1 MCRCAALLVV
11 AVAVPGPAVAQS
23 AVAPAAG
30 GAAAQAPVDPADLE
44 RITRSLETPTPLRDA
59 VVEAPPTFRVSVSQE
74 GVDMRRFWGEPD
86 AVAGWV
92 HPSGGPW
99 HHEFVNMVTPDAFKG
114 YGAIFTN
121 GEKAALASQAM
132 MSALMFQYLPN
143 AIAKAVTATR
153 ERAARTEVRLALEE
167 FYAVHPE
174 ARPAAAAATPP

>member
-11 AVAVPGPAVAQS
+11 VVTVPGPALAQN

-30 GAAAQAPVDPADLE
+30 ATAAQAPADPAELE
-44 RITRSLETPTPLRDA
+44 RIKRSLETPTPLRDA

-74 GVDMRRFWGEPD
+74 GVDIRRFWGEPD

-99 HHEFVNMVTPDAFKG
+99 HHEFVNMVTPDEFKG

-121 GEKAALASQAM
+121 SEKALIARQQM
-132 MSALMFQYLPN
+132 VSALVFKYLPV
-143 AIAKAVTATR
+143 AIARTKKALT
-153 ERAARTEVRLALEE
+153 ERAAKAEVQRDLAA
-167 FYAVHPE
+167 FYALHPE
-174 ARPAAAAATPP
+174 GRPPAPP

>member
-30 GAAAQAPVDPADLE
+30 GAAAQAPADPADLE

-74 GVDMRRFWGEPD
+74 GVDIRRFWGEPD

-99 HHEFVNMVTPDAFKG
+99 HHEFVNMVTPDEFKG

-121 GEKAALASQAM
+121 SEKAAIARQQMMTALAW
-132 MSALMFQYLPN
+132 QYLPV
-143 AIAKAVTATR
+143 AIAKTKKALA
-153 ERAARTEVRLALEE
+153 ERAAKAEVQRELAA
-167 FYAVHPE
+167 FYTLHPE
-174 ARPAAAAATPP
+174 ARRRTQP

>member
-11 AVAVPGPAVAQS
+11 AVAVPGSAGAQS

-30 GAAAQAPVDPADLE
+30 RAAAQAPVDPADLE

-99 HHEFVNMVTPDAFKG
+99 HHEFVNMVTPDEFKG

-121 GEKAALASQAM
+121 SEKAVIARQQVLTALAW
-132 MSALMFQYLPN
+132 QYLPV
-143 AIAKAVTATR
+143 AITKTKKALA
-153 ERAARTEVRLALEE
+153 ERAAKAEVQRELEA
-167 FYAVHPE
+167 FYTLHPE
-174 ARPAAAAATPP
+174 ARRRTQP